1 MLEAVV
7 LRPLPSCR
15 VLCSCE
21 GARSALWKLLLEGDS
36 FFFFFFFKEQKKK
49 KTQTKKPT
57 EQSKNGVLSL
67 LSRVPLF
74 WFRNRG
80 LT

>member
-1 MLEAVV
+1 METFIRRGLI
-7 LRPLPSCR
+7 
-15 VLCSCE
+15 
-21 GARSALWKLLLEGDS
+21 
-36 FFFFFFFKEQKKK
+36 FFFFFLRDKKK
-49 KTQTKKPT
+49 KNPKKPT

>member
-36 FFFFFFFKEQKKK
+36 FFFFFLRDKKK

-57 EQSKNGVLSL
+57 EQSKNGVLPL

>member
-36 FFFFFFFKEQKKK
+36 FFFFFLRDKKK
-49 KTQTKKPT
+49 KKPK
-57 EQSKNGVLSL
+57 QRNPPNKVKMVFCLYYPVSL
-67 LSRVPLF
+67 YF
-74 WFRNRG
+74 G
-80 LT
+80 LEIVV